1 MKKLVA
7 ILLTITVIMTPLAAD
22 THKKVKDM
30 QEQIQVLE
38 HEMYMMALYIQ
49 HLDEQI
55 DQLENQIDD
64 MQWSH
69 DYGKDCYCAQK

>member
-1 MKKLVA
+1 
-7 ILLTITVIMTPLAAD
+7 MTPLAAD